1 MWCNDYVEDTIS
13 DSVLTSWRPAS
24 SCPRLLIQ
32 VSVTESVS
40 YCCLSFLFWP
50 LSQGFN
56 FDMTSK
62 KKSEGSMKYTFA
74 GGPWRF
80 PMEKPY
86 FCNET
91 RPVRGRAYV
100 KWAWLLDLTTLYH
113 SSLVLVVGII
123 DLWQHACTF
132 FFLLGV
138 VSHLKKKKKAGQ
150 RWKWRQTCDLQSRW
164 RKFCLRNNSFLP
176 QPYTVMQVIIIMI
189 ACINLRL
196 VVIHCS
202 FISSFM
208 TWHIKAWG
216 ARYFGYERKL
226 YGGVANGCYVVSFV

>member
-138 VSHLKKKKKAGQ
+138 VSHLKKKKSWSKVKMKTNLWFTVEMEEILPEKQFIFTTALH
-150 RWKWRQTCDLQSRW
+150 CNASYNYYDCMYQS
-164 RKFCLRNNSFLP
+164 
-176 QPYTVMQVIIIMI
+176 QVSSHT
-189 ACINLRL
+189 L
-196 VVIHCS
+196 
-202 FISSFM
+202 FI
-208 TWHIKAWG
+208 
-216 ARYFGYERKL
+216 YF
-226 YGGVANGCYVVSFV
+226 